1 MADKETIPEQEKPE
15 QENSLESEA
24 AADGKQNP
32 ELLEES
38 GGDATVTGEL
48 DLRAKL
54 EQAVEQLAQHKDLA
68 LRSQADLQNVRRRAE
83 RDVEH
88 AHKFGQEKLVL
99 ELLPVVDNLERALD
113 ASGEDNDFV
122 KALREGVELTLD
134 MFVKALARFSVETV
148 DPEGEPFDPA
158 LHQAVSI
165 VEQDQMEPN
174 TVVSVMQKGYTL
186 HGRIVR
192 PAMVIVSKAAD
203 KNVPKDTP
211 KIDEQA

>member
-1 MADKETIPEQEKPE
+1 MADKETIPG
-15 QENSLESEA
+15 QENNLESEA
-24 AADGKQNP
+24 AAADGEQNP
-32 ELLEES
+32 EMLEES
-38 GGDATVTGEL
+38 GGDTTVTGEL

-134 MFVKALARFSVETV
+134 MFVKALARFSVEIV